1 MIRINYA
8 KYFEGFKTRILSKYT
23 TVVLH
28 EKGADFREVNIVS
41 EDDLRAVFEKLTLS
55 YNNDWLL
62 PLEF

>member
-1 MIRINYA
+1 M
-8 KYFEGFKTRILSKYT
+8 
-23 TVVLH
+23 LH